1 MEQCA
6 AAGEDA
12 GLRGSALT
20 VHDQRSVLCDQAERN
35 KRTGAWVEA
44 VNLMHPHW
52 DGADTQD
59 QKTVLKNVKT
69 EQPVQD
75 RCKKRKLEDKQSALS
90 PKAKKCPYYKE
101 LQFLLKTPELRQIQ
115 GNISPTSNENQ
126 EETQTIE
133 KHPEVW
139 DRLSEQYKGSKRD
152 AWPQMVTALYPE
164 RPNLPKPGQKM
175 IMDDVRK
182 RWRSVTDIKSLKT
195 PSGSSPPRKRVPFA
209 DQRQFILSSRSLR
222 RTESNVY
229 SQTPPDHEGDT
240 SEHNIGEEVED
251 CRMVSQDSPG
261 NMSSAGTSE
270 DLTDT
275 FGVMAIPA
283 NTGEVSES
291 YNASASDTASSSG
304 GGVSR
309 HMGRSSSHPVALR
322 SAAPKKSKKSQVIEN
337 LTSRI
342 LNLLDNL
349 GKEDEHDKFGS
360 LLADYLRTLPR
371 DKQQLFMTA
380 ADCLL
385 MAIDGT
391 STLPPAQYIMM
402 GIFNIFSNPIV
413 PPPPAA
419 ASQRFGQASPYRPDN
434 VDAYSYGHTPLPTAT
449 GHRTITPN

>member
-1 MEQCA
+1 MRLLLPSA
-6 AAGEDA
+6 YV
-12 GLRGSALT
+12 LPPSRGSRLSLMGAVFPIELSLLLCLMSPYNSKVTLT
-20 VHDQRSVLCDQAERN
+20 LHY
-35 KRTGAWVEA
+35 
-44 VNLMHPHW
+44 P
-52 DGADTQD
+52 
-59 QKTVLKNVKT
+59 
-69 EQPVQD
+69 
-75 RCKKRKLEDKQSALS
+75 
-90 PKAKKCPYYKE
+90 
-101 LQFLLKTPELRQIQ
+101 
-115 GNISPTSNENQ
+115 ISHRYSE
-126 EETQTIE
+126 IE

-283 NTGEVSES
+283 NT
-291 YNASASDTASSSG
+291 AKC
-304 GGVSR
+304 
-309 HMGRSSSHPVALR
+309 RSPTMLLPRTLHPALVVVCLGTWAE
-322 SAAPKKSKKSQVIEN
+322 AAPIPW
-337 LTSRI
+337 
-342 LNLLDNL
+342 
-349 GKEDEHDKFGS
+349 H
-360 LLADYLRTLPR
+360 
-371 DKQQLFMTA
+371 
-380 ADCLL
+380 
-385 MAIDGT
+385 
-391 STLPPAQYIMM
+391 
-402 GIFNIFSNPIV
+402 
-413 PPPPAA
+413 
-419 ASQRFGQASPYRPDN
+419 
-434 VDAYSYGHTPLPTAT
+434 
-449 GHRTITPN
+449 